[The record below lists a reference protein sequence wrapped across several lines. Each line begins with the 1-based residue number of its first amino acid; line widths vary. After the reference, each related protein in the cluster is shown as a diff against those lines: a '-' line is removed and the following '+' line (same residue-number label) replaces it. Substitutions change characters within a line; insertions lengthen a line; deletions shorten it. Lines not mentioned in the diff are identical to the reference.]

1 MGGVPVKCSLHFR
14 SSFTKHK
21 HTVCSHYGGWRMAG
35 INYKNRKL
43 VPANTEWM
51 VRWSERDRF
60 SLDFKGQVAA
70 KIMKKGRRRKKPN
83 YSSPRWRRSFWV
95 RESCLF
101 MSVMSGPP
109 YLILSLMKI
118 GKAEITTLEGGEE
131 GVRGKE
137 WGKEGKREM
146 DNFSL
151 LWSTDDLT

>member
-1 MGGVPVKCSLHFR
+1 
-14 SSFTKHK
+14 
-21 HTVCSHYGGWRMAG
+21 
-35 INYKNRKL
+35 
-43 VPANTEWM
+43 
-51 VRWSERDRF
+51 
-60 SLDFKGQVAA
+60 
-70 KIMKKGRRRKKPN
+70 
-83 YSSPRWRRSFWV
+83 
-95 RESCLF
+95 

-151 LWSTDDLT
+151 L

>member
-1 MGGVPVKCSLHFR
+1 MGGVPVKCPLHFR

-21 HTVCSHYGGWRMAG
+21 HTVSSHYGGWRMAG

-101 MSVMSGPP
+101 VCNVGTA
-109 YLILSLMKI
+109 IFDFI
-118 GKAEITTLEGGEE
+118 ADED
-131 GVRGKE
+131 
-137 WGKEGKREM
+137 WGKQKSQPLREVRKALGGKNGARKGRGRWTIFLSS
-146 DNFSL
+146 DPQ
-151 LWSTDDLT
+151 TI

>member
-1 MGGVPVKCSLHFR
+1 MGGVPVKCPLHFR

-51 VRWSERDRF
+51 VRWSERDRL

-70 KIMKKGRRRKKPN
+70 KIMKKRRRRKKPN

-109 YLILSLMKI
+109 YLIFRWWRL

-137 WGKEGKREM
+137 WGKEKKREM

>member
-1 MGGVPVKCSLHFR
+1 MMRADLMSGVPVKCPLRFR
-14 SSFTKHK
+14 SSFTKYK
-21 HTVCSHYGGWRMAG
+21 QTVCSHYGGWRMAG

-51 VRWSERDRF
+51 VRWSERDRL

-70 KIMKKGRRRKKPN
+70 KIMKKGRRRKKSN

-95 RESCLF
+95 RESCLC

-118 GKAEITTLEGGEE
+118 GESRNYNPGGKEGEE
-131 GVRGKE
+131 GDGQ
-137 WGKEGKREM
+137 
-146 DNFSL
+146 FSL